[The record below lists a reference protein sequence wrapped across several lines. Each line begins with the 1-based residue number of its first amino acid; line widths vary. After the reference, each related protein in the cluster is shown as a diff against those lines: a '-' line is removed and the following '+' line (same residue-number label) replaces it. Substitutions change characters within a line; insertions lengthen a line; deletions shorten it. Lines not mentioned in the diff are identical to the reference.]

1 MGKIQ
6 ENDARLQQLVSMA
19 RIGWWEVDF
28 DEGVYY
34 CSEFVA
40 DLLGI
45 EGNKISAKDFAN
57 LICENYRERIL
68 EEFRSFRMM
77 EIYEQVFPIH
87 SKYGMMWVSTK
98 VGEKRITKEGHVRV
112 MGMLQCIS
120 RQRMNMQEQ
129 TVDRLNSLLSRLNG
143 ISKSLLDFLHSDDIT
158 LVINKILKE
167 VLRQFQADRTYIFE
181 LDRKLHTEV
190 CTYEIAVEGIKERKV
205 LLSESS
211 IDYASWWTG
220 QILAGD
226 PIILFT
232 LNLLPDSA
240 GADKRR
246 LEEYG
251 VKSTMVVPLNSKDG
265 VWGYIGVDM
274 VREHRNWCN
283 EDYQWFVSLG
293 NIISICMELRRS
305 ESEAR
310 LEKAYLQNIYKNL
323 PAGIELYDKDGF
335 MTDLND
341 KEMEIFGLRHKED
354 VIGLNLFD
362 NPLLP
367 QGLKDKLKAGAP
379 IDMSFNYD
387 FDRLDGY
394 YSTSRTGT
402 ISLISKFAPL
412 YDALGNLINILLI
425 NIDNTETTNAYSKI
439 QDFEEFFTLIG
450 NYAKVGYA
458 HFNALKCDGYAVNSW
473 YRNIG
478 EKEGTPL
485 NEIIK
490 VHSHFHPDDRRMML
504 RFFDQVLI
512 REASHLRRDVRILRE
527 DGTYTWTRVNVMV
540 RDFRPEDGIIDMVC
554 VNYDITELKE
564 TERKLIAARD
574 KAEELDRLKSA
585 FLANMSHEIRTPLNA
600 IVGFSRIIA
609 ESENTEER
617 KEYYNIVEANNE
629 RLLQL
634 INEILDLSKIEAG
647 TLEYVRQPMNL
658 GEVCRNIYQIHKD
671 RVQEGVTLILDN
683 EDDDLI
689 IEEDRNRIAQ
699 VITNFL
705 TNAGKFTLSGEIR
718 FGFKVNNQ
726 CIRFYVKDTGIGI
739 APDKVGHIFDRF
751 VKLNSFAQG
760 TGLGL
765 AICRMIIEKI
775 GGEIGATSEVGK
787 GSTFFFTIPYK
798 ESSDDRIT
806 YSDTSEAKYLSHT
819 IKRMQKIKKI
829 LVAEDVDSNFVLI
842 KNMIGKDYT
851 LLWAKDGFEAVE
863 MYKQFQPD
871 LILMDIKMPRMGGL
885 EATRIIRSYS
895 KEIPVI
901 ALTAYAFEADKEQA
915 LEAGCNDFVTK
926 PVSKAALE
934 EALGKCSG

>member
-220 QILAGD
+220 QILSGN

-473 YRNIG
+473 YRNVG

-600 IVGFSRIIA
+600 IVGFSSLLTETEDMKDRKQYMAIVQ
-609 ESENTEER
+609 ENTEL
-617 KEYYNIVEANNE
+617 
-629 RLLQL
+629 LLQL
-634 INEILDLSKIEAG
+634 ISDILDLSKMESGAFEFVKSDTDVNLLCSEIIRSLRMKVPAG
-647 TLEYVRQPMNL
+647 VELVF
-658 GEVCRNIYQIHKD
+658 
-671 RVQEGVTLILDN
+671 
-683 EDDDLI
+683 
-689 IEEDRNRIAQ
+689 EECLPGCHVWADKNRLNQ
-699 VITNFL
+699 VISNFIN
-705 TNAGKFTLSGEIR
+705 NALKFTFSGSITLGYYR
-718 FGFKVNNQ
+718 QTDGYL
-726 CIRFYVKDTGIGI
+726 RFYVHDTGMGI
-739 APDKVGHIFDRF
+739 PKNKIKTVFDRF
-751 VKLNSFAQG
+751 VKLNSFVHG

-765 AICRMIIEKI
+765 SICKSLVEQMGGTI
-775 GGEIGATSEVGK
+775 GVESEEGE
-787 GSTFFFTIPYK
+787 GSCFWFTYPYQ
-798 ESSDDRIT
+798 EMAGS
-806 YSDTSEAKYLSHT
+806 
-819 IKRMQKIKKI
+819 I
-829 LVAEDVDSNFVLI
+829 LV
-842 KNMIGKDYT
+842 
-851 LLWAKDGFEAVE
+851 
-863 MYKQFQPD
+863 P
-871 LILMDIKMPRMGGL
+871 
-885 EATRIIRSYS
+885 
-895 KEIPVI
+895 
-901 ALTAYAFEADKEQA
+901 
-915 LEAGCNDFVTK
+915 
-926 PVSKAALE
+926 
-934 EALGKCSG
+934 